1 MVSNNMYYPNST
13 SVSVSIQGLRRVMGW
28 RDPVVCC
35 PCDDED
41 EVEEEVILSDE
52 VLRFTVLPSKPA
64 CGPKCLICLSKG
76 DLIITTGKLWWKQT
90 KVDPLTRNC
99 SCRGTDAGFVHL
111 SCITTLAETRTNNL
125 TVPDARALEECWASC
140 QVCKQP
146 YQNELALS
154 LARGFVSY
162 ADNLLSNALIDDT
175 EVEGLANSLVRR
187 REETLEE
194 RMNLIVRIGKNND
207 GIKLESYKILLC
219 ELLRKNES
227 TSAESKE
234 VLDKML
240 NLIQKMKVDE
250 PIVSTERLLKYEED
264 VYILLGDMA

>member
-1 MVSNNMYYPNST
+1 M
-13 SVSVSIQGLRRVMGW
+13 
-28 RDPVVCC
+28 
-35 PCDDED
+35 
-41 EVEEEVILSDE
+41 
-52 VLRFTVLPSKPA
+52 
-64 CGPKCLICLSKG
+64 
-76 DLIITTGKLWWKQT
+76 
-90 KVDPLTRNC
+90 
-99 SCRGTDAGFVHL
+99 
-111 SCITTLAETRTNNL
+111 AETRTNNL

-154 LARGFVSY
+154 LAGFVSY
-162 ADNLLSNALIDDT
+162 ADNLLSNALTDDT
-175 EVEGLANSLVRR
+175 DVEGLANSLVRR
-187 REETLEE
+187 REETLRE
-194 RMNLIVRIGKNND
+194 RISLIVRIGKNND

-250 PIVSTERLLKYEED
+250 PIVSTERLLKFEED

>member
-1 MVSNNMYYPNST
+1 MQCLKFEMTVWYMNYHIGFKHMYYPNST

-64 CGPKCLICLSKG
+64 CGPKCLVCLSKG

-90 KVDPLTRNC
+90 KVDPLTSNC
-99 SCRGTDAGFVHL
+99 SCRGTDSGFVHL

-125 TVPDARALEECWASC
+125 TVPDARALEEFWASC

-154 LARGFVSY
+154 LARGFV
-162 ADNLLSNALIDDT
+162 
-175 EVEGLANSLVRR
+175 
-187 REETLEE
+187 
-194 RMNLIVRIGKNND
+194 RMLKSPVQR
-207 GIKLESYKILLC
+207 
-219 ELLRKNES
+219 
-227 TSAESKE
+227 
-234 VLDKML
+234 L
-240 NLIQKMKVDE
+240 N
-250 PIVSTERLLKYEED
+250 R
-264 VYILLGDMA
+264 